1 MDGSLLAGLAPVTK
15 RVAPYVLAVAVGGG
29 GVGYA
34 VHENRDAQTQ
44 NQQAQS
50 LAAQNAQM
58 TAQLNATNTQMNVLA
73 AKVNNLETS
82 SAAKPSPAA
91 RAGETAGVRGTRARR
106 AGMKDSRFDKLQSQV
121 DAQGKEIAQT
131 QSDLAGTRNDLSS
144 TRTELTGSIA
154 KTHDE
159 LVVLEKKGQRN
170 YFEFDL
176 QKSKA
181 FKREGPM
188 SISLRKANE
197 KHQYADLTLLVDDRN
212 VTQKHVN
219 LYQPVMYYQPGTEQP
234 MEVVINDI
242 SKDHIHGYI
251 SAPKYQPSELAA
263 MTADATG
270 GQANGNAQPAQ
281 RQKLTLSSSDMS
293 DAGPVEVGT
302 SGAGTS
308 SQPAANPPNA
318 AQPNQQ

>member
-1 MDGSLLAGLAPVTK
+1 MDGSLLTGLAPVTK
-15 RVAPYVLAVAVGGG
+15 RVAPYVLAVVVGGSG
-29 GVGYA
+29 IGYA
-34 VHENRDAQTQ
+34 VHEHRDAQTQ

-58 TAQLNATNTQMNVLA
+58 TAQLNATNSQMNVLA

-82 SAAKPSPAA
+82 SAAKPSPSAHS
-91 RAGETAGVRGTRARR
+91 GETAGVHGTRARR
-106 AGMKDSRFDKLQSQV
+106 AGMKDPRFDKLQSQV
-121 DAQGKEIAQT
+121 DAQGKEIAQAE
-131 QSDLAGTRNDLSS
+131 SNLAGTQNDLSS

-159 LVVLEKKGQRN
+159 LVVLEKRGQRN

-188 SISLRKANE
+188 SLSLRKANE

-212 VTQKHVN
+212 LTEKHVN
-219 LYQPVMYYQPGTEQP
+219 LYQPVMFYQPGGEQP
-234 MEVVINDI
+234 VEVVINDI

-263 MTADATG
+263 MTTDANG
-270 GQANGNAQPAQ
+270 GQANGSAQPAQ
-281 RQKLTLSSSDMS
+281 REKLTLSSSDLG
-293 DAGPVEVGT
+293 DAGPVD
-302 SGAGTS
+302 SGSG
-308 SQPAANPPNA
+308 SQPTNPPSA
-318 AQPNQQ
+318 TQPNQQ